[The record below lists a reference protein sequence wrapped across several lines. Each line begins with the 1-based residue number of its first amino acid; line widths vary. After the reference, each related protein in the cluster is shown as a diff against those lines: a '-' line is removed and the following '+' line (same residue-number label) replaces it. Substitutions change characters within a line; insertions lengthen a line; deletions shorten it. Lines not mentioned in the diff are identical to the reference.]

1 MRQKNIVCAMVDV
14 RHIAAHVIERLDD
27 ILVDVDFVLFFAYI
41 RDICGHRTSVKMYM
55 GFPLACRH
63 GSRCGDQ
70 HGSRM
75 VWGSGGL
82 VEAWTGVVERAF
94 GAEFGFDF
102 IKSVR
107 QLGPRDVC
115 VCVFGC
121 FIFSCGMVL

>member
-41 RDICGHRTSVKMYM
+41 RDICGHRTSVKMHM

-82 VEAWTGVVERAF
+82 VEAWDRCGGT
-94 GAEFGFDF
+94 
-102 IKSVR
+102 
-107 QLGPRDVC
+107 C
-115 VCVFGC
+115 VWSGIRF
-121 FIFSCGMVL
+121 